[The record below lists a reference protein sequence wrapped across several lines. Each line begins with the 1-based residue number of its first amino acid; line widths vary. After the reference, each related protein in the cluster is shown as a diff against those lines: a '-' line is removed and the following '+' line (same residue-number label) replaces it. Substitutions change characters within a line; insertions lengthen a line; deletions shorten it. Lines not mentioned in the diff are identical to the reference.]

1 MRDPDDGPLETTVRN
16 PLPVD
21 LDLTLGGLPDGGG
34 PSVRRD
40 ADGSWWRATRTPA
53 GPATAHLAASA
64 EGIVVHAW
72 GSGAE
77 WPLEAA
83 PELLGAR
90 DSLDGFDPSPG
101 VVRDLH
107 RRMPGLRITRTRAVF
122 EALVPVVLEQKVPG
136 AQARRAYRALARAFG
151 EPAPGP
157 GGLVLPP
164 AAGALA
170 RAPYYAFHPL
180 GIERRRADTLKAA
193 ASRAIRLEETA
204 DMPLPDAYRRLLA
217 FDGIGPWSAA
227 HVALAAWGDA
237 DAVPLGD
244 YHLPH
249 IVSWALAREERGTD
263 ERMLELLQPYEG
275 QRGRVI
281 RLLLSAHIG
290 PPRRGPRMPLGS
302 ITGI

>member
-1 MRDPDDGPLETTVRN
+1 MRDPADSPLETTVRN

-21 LDLTLGGLPDGGG
+21 LDLTLGALPDGGG

-53 GPATAHLAASA
+53 GPATTHLVAST
-64 EGIVVHAW
+64 EGVRVYAW
-72 GSGAE
+72 GPGAA
-77 WPLEAA
+77 WALEAA

-107 RRMPGLRITRTRAVF
+107 RRMPGLRVARTRAVF

-136 AQARRAYRALARAFG
+136 AEARRAYRALARAFG
-151 EPAPGP
+151 ELAPGP

-164 AAGALA
+164 APGALA
-170 RAPYYAFHPL
+170 RAQYYVFHPL
-180 GIERRRADTLKAA
+180 GIERRRADTLKAT
-193 ASRAIRLEETA
+193 ASRATRLEATA

-217 FDGIGPWSAA
+217 FDGIGTWSAA
-227 HVALAAWGDA
+227 RVALAALGDA
-237 DAVPLGD
+237 NAVALGD

-249 IVSWALAREERGTD
+249 MVSWAIAREERGTD

-275 QRGRVI
+275 HRGRVI
-281 RLLLSAHIG
+281 RLLLSAHIAA
-290 PPRRGPRMPLGS
+290 PRRGPRMPLRWIAGM
-302 ITGI
+302 